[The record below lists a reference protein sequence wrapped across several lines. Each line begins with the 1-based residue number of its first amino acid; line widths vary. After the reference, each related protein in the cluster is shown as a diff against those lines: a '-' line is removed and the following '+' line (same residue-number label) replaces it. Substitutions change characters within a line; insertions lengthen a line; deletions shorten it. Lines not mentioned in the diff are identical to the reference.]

1 MFADSIILH
10 AVAQAQ
16 SEQHDLSPR
25 KENRM
30 ANKTQQQSDQS
41 QSQQQMQQE
50 ASPAA
55 RKTYTDPL
63 GRPLHQDSPRF
74 TDQQAGG
81 DLTGDESDARD
92 DNFVVTGSGQNARDV
107 SAHASALPAASI
119 ELLRSA
125 AVAPRADPKG
135 RPPVG
140 EQHAAVEPQP
150 DGTEDPGANADDGL
164 VPRKT
169 DGSASE
175 RH

>member
-1 MFADSIILH
+1 
-10 AVAQAQ
+10 
-16 SEQHDLSPR
+16 
-25 KENRM
+25 M
-30 ANKTQQQSDQS
+30 ANKTQPQSDQS
-41 QSQQQMQQE
+41 QSQQQRQQE
-50 ASPAA
+50 APPAP

-81 DLTGDESDARD
+81 DLTGNESDARD

-107 SAHASALPAASI
+107 SAHASALPAAST

-125 AVAPRADPKG
+125 AVAPRADTKG

-140 EQHAAVEPQP
+140 EQYAADEPQP

-164 VPRKT
+164 MPRKT